1 MGVWAW
7 GRTLGL
13 RLAFSVPLPSAHT
26 PTPPHSKVIAYVS
39 GTLVAKNPEH
49 AIVEAGG
56 LGYRVEIP
64 SSTFTTLPA
73 TGQSVKLH
81 TYHYVR
87 EDALRLYGFAT
98 EAEREVFEV
107 MTGVSRVGP
116 KLALSALSSLSPAEL
131 RDHVIEGDTAVLTN
145 ISGVGKKT
153 AERLIVELRDRFAD
167 VDLGGAAPL
176 TGGSDDR
183 AEARKDALAAL
194 QSLGLSKAD
203 AERAIRKVLR
213 DNTAVASADA
223 LVRLALKER

>member
-1 MGVWAW
+1 M
-7 GRTLGL
+7 
-13 RLAFSVPLPSAHT
+13 
-26 PTPPHSKVIAYVS
+26 IAYVS
-39 GTLVAKNPEH
+39 GTLVQKSPEH
-49 AIVEAGG
+49 AIVETGG

-64 SSTFTTLPA
+64 SSTYAALPA
-73 TGQSVKLH
+73 AGEAVKLH

-87 EDALRLYGFAT
+87 EDAVRLYGFAT

-116 KLALSALSSLSPAEL
+116 KLALSALSALTPAEL
-131 RDHVIEGDTAVLTN
+131 RDHVLEGDAAVLTS

-153 AERLIVELRDRFAD
+153 AERLIIELRDRFAE
-167 VDLGGAAPL
+167 VDLGGAAPVA
-176 TGGSDDR
+176 GGPAAGQ

-203 AERAIRKVLR
+203 AERAIRKALR
-213 DNTAVASADA
+213 SSASVQSADA